1 MILGVFDTLLEVW
14 VALAMII
21 QRFYASR
28 PNVRHRAL
36 TVAILTQ
43 SIGTLAETPFVLWL
57 FFAPPMR
64 QKWELSFMI
73 ATPLA
78 HVLFLFSK
86 CWTVKT
92 LAEMAVMARREE
104 KVASRLADDVESFP
118 RHGSAAS
125 DNSSATCVTKAR

>member
-1 MILGVFDTLLEVW
+1 VRNALNSSSGASINMILGLFDTLLEVW
-14 VALAMII
+14 VAVAMII
-21 QRFYASR
+21 QRFYPSR
-28 PNVRHRAL
+28 PNIRHRAL
-36 TVAILTQ
+36 IVAILTQ

-86 CWTVKT
+86 C
-92 LAEMAVMARREE
+92 
-104 KVASRLADDVESFP
+104 
-118 RHGSAAS
+118 
-125 DNSSATCVTKAR
+125 